1 MRQWLTTFLDN
12 RTKAASNLVSNYR
25 ISNVTTNGVGHCS
38 RMVASYEGQPKR
50 SAFTPIIRAFEGRKL
65 PTETNPLRHA
75 RTKP

>member
-38 RMVASYEGQPKR
+38 RMVASYEGQP
-50 SAFTPIIRAFEGRKL
+50 
-65 PTETNPLRHA
+65 
-75 RTKP
+75 